1 MNQNLFRSSRIQL
14 KALKKEDA
22 EAMARW
28 SEDSEYLRN
37 LDTDFAVPRSAEHY
51 RSEIESISS
60 QDNTIELGI
69 HLISEN
75 QLIGFISLN
84 SIEWNNRSGRLAV
97 GIGESKFRHLG
108 IGTEAVKMMIHYA
121 FDELNLNRVGLD
133 VISSNQA
140 AIRCYQKSGFVVE
153 GTIRESILRDGKKMD
168 RIYMGLLR
176 NEWVE

>member
-1 MNQNLFRSSRIQL
+1 MNHNLFRSSRIQL
-14 KALKKEDA
+14 TALKTEDA

-37 LDTDFAVPRSAEHY
+37 LDTDFAVPRSAEYY
-51 RSEIESISS
+51 RSEVESLSS
-60 QDNTIELGI
+60 QTDTIELGI
-69 HLISEN
+69 RFIREN

-97 GIGESKFRHLG
+97 GIGEPDYRNRG
-108 IGTEAVKMMIHYA
+108 IGTEVVKLMVQYA
-121 FDELNLNRVGLD
+121 FHELNLNRIGLD

-140 AIRCYQKSGFVVE
+140 AIRCYENSGFIVE
-153 GTIRESILRDGKKMD
+153 GTIREGILRDGKKMD

-176 NEWVE
+176 NEWEK